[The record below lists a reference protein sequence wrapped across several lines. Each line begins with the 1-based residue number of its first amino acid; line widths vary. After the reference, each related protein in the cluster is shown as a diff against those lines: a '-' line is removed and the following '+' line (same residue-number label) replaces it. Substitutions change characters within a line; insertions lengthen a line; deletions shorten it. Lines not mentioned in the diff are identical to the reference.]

1 MPSIRTLPEG
11 WQSAEGD
18 AACLRDKKL
27 KSGMIR
33 PAVNKRNG
41 FSSSQMDL
49 SASNSARKNPSCPH
63 RTCHHP
69 IFSGKKA
76 EECVALSYQ
85 INDPKKQVAILKLA
99 SWWMRLAE
107 QYINKNSHHDTK

>member
-1 MPSIRTLPEG
+1 MLTRQEIEEWHDPPCSEQAEWLFKLADGFIGFELGKEESIMPTP
-11 WQSAEGD
+11 
-18 AACLRDKKL
+18 
-27 KSGMIR
+27 
-33 PAVNKRNG
+33 
-41 FSSSQMDL
+41 DL
-49 SASNSARKNPSCPH
+49 SSPDFLRE
-63 RTCHHP
+63 
-69 IFSGKKA
+69 KA